1 MESGTRTLVRNR
13 AGNCCE
19 YCLLP
24 QDGCSLTHHIEHI
37 VPRQHGGNDD
47 HSNLALACHRCNLRK
62 GPNLTG
68 IDPITGE
75 IVPLFDPRRDR
86 WPDHFHFQGAVIE
99 GVTAVGRTT
108 VKLLSM
114 NDARR
119 IERRELLERTPD
131 EHG

>member
-1 MESGTRTLVRNR
+1 MESATRTLVRTR
-13 AGNCCE
+13 ARNCCE
-19 YCLLP
+19 YCLLS
-24 QDGCSLTHHIEHI
+24 QDSCSLTHHIEHV
-37 VPRQHGGNDD
+37 VPRQHGGTDD

-86 WPDHFHFQGAVIE
+86 WFDHFRFRGPVIE

-108 VKLLSM
+108 VKVLSM
-114 NDARR
+114 NDTRR
-119 IERRELLERTPD
+119 IERRELLARESD
-131 EHG
+131 G